1 MIITQG
7 YSLLSQTRLSEHNI
21 VIHKGTLYKPDETIG
36 AQYRHTQG
44 YSFLVILKNI
54 ACSSKLI
61 LFNDSIN
68 SVSIAR

>member
-1 MIITQG
+1 MKKSIITALKKLIIIASAG
-7 YSLLSQTRLSEHNI
+7 RYDNTL
-21 VIHKGTLYKPDETIG
+21 LYKPDETIG

-54 ACSSKLI
+54 ACSSKLT